1 MVQITIL
8 GALFFT
14 PSLLL

>member
-8 GALFFT
+8 CEY
-14 PSLLL
+14 